1 MAKWL
6 LGLALVLG
14 AVALAVFKLP
24 LRLVVPYVAP
34 ELTAAQISGSV
45 WDGRLA
51 GAQWRGVAL
60 GDLDVRLDAKELVAG
75 RLRLD
80 FDRENPGRNGPSRDG
95 PARLRGRLGTAGTT
109 HLVENLDGPFSL
121 VLPFPFKPQLD
132 VEFSGAA
139 FLLDN
144 AGTCLAASGGI
155 SARLSNIPAI
165 GTTPPMA
172 GTFACD
178 DGALFLPLT
187 TSDGQLGMAV
197 HLWADRRYRADL
209 IVASRSLAVQLA
221 LAAAGFTPSA
231 GGSTLRIE
239 GAF

>member
-1 MAKWL
+1 MKWL
-6 LGLALVLG
+6 LGILVLAGALALGVYL
-14 AVALAVFKLP
+14 LP
-24 LRLVVPYVAP
+24 LRVVVPYVAP
-34 ELTAAQISGSV
+34 DLTAKVITGSI
-45 WDGRLA
+45 WDGRLV
-51 GAQWRGVAL
+51 GAEWRGVAL
-60 GDLDVRLDAKELVAG
+60 GDLDVALDAQELRSG

-80 FDRENPGRNGPSRDG
+80 FVREHVLRDG
-95 PARLRGRLGTAGTT
+95 RRLNGRLGTAGTT
-109 HLVENLDGPFSL
+109 HLVERLDGPISL

-132 VEFSGAA
+132 VAFSDAA
-139 FLLDN
+139 FLLND
-144 AGTCLAASGGI
+144 AGRCLVASGGV

-165 GTTPPMA
+165 GTTPPMS

-187 TSDGQLGMAV
+187 TRDGQLGMSV

-209 IVASRSLAVQLA
+209 IVATQSLPVLLA
-221 LAAAGFTPSA
+221 LAAAGFTSGP

>member
-1 MAKWL
+1 MKWL
-6 LGLALVLG
+6 LGILGVLG
-14 AVALAVFKLP
+14 ALAAAVYLLP
-24 LRLVVPYVAP
+24 LRVVVPYVAP
-34 ELTAAQISGSV
+34 ELQAKAITGSI
-45 WDGRLA
+45 WDGRLL
-51 GAQWRGVAL
+51 GATWRGVAL
-60 GDLDVRLDAKELVAG
+60 GDLDVALDANELRAG

-80 FDRENPGRNGPSRDG
+80 FVRESALRGTAAGGSG
-95 PARLRGRLGTAGTT
+95 RLRGRLGTAGTT
-109 HLVENLDGPFSL
+109 HLVEQLDGPVSL

-144 AGTCLAASGGI
+144 AGTCLAASGGV

-178 DGALFLPLT
+178 DGALFLPLA

-221 LAAAGFTPSA
+221 LAAAGFTPGA